1 MCFLPPLNGE
11 IPGQPT
17 EVVGVLRVASSF
29 GHRHAISCD
38 DVFKDLHMFG
48 MG

>member
-17 EVVGVLRVASSF
+17 EVVGVLRVASSL
-29 GHRHAISCD
+29 SCD
-38 DVFKDLHMFG
+38 DVFKDPHMFG
-48 MG
+48 MA